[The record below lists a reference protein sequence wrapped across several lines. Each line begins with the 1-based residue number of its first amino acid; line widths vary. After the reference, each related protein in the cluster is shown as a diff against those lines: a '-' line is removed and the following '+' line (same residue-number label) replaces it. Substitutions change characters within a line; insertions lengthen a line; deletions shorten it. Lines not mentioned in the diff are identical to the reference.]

1 MRNLGQHDAKMRVNL
16 WKQINSIY
24 VKIYYLEQK
33 LKALEAKK
41 ARLGIS
47 ILIMVII

>member
-1 MRNLGQHDAKMRVNL
+1 MAQHDAKMRANL

-33 LKALEAKK
+33 LKTLEKKK
-41 ARLGIS
+41 AALG
-47 ILIMVII
+47 VY